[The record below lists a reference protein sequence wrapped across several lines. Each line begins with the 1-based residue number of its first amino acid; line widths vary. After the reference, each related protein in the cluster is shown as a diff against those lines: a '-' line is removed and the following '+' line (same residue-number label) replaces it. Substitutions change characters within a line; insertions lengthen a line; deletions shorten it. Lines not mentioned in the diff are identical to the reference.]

1 MTAPLTPGPRPEPV
15 TLAGR
20 TVRIEPLDPAR
31 DAAAL
36 FAAAHGDDPGR
47 LFRYLFTPPFP
58 DAESYG
64 AYLRSWCD
72 TPSTLAFGLFETG
85 ADAPFGSASLMRI
98 VPEHRCIEIGS
109 IWYSAAVQR
118 STAPTEAMYLF
129 ARHVFDELGY
139 RRYEWKCD
147 SRNASSRQAALRLGF
162 SFEGIFRNHM
172 IVKGES
178 RDTAWFAMTDAD
190 WPACRAAFERWLDP
204 ANFDAAGRQR
214 RSLADC
220 RKP

>member
-15 TLAGR
+15 RLSGR

-31 DAAAL
+31 DAVAL
-36 FAAAHGDDPGR
+36 FAAAHGDDPDR

-58 DAESYG
+58 DAGSYRD
-64 AYLRSWCD
+64 YLESWCG
-72 TPSTLAFGLFETG
+72 TANTLAFSLFEI
-85 ADAPFGSASLMRI
+85 DAELPFGSASLMRI
-98 VPEHRCIEIGS
+98 VPEHRCIEVGS
-109 IWYSAAVQR
+109 IWYAAAVQR
-118 STAPTEAMYLF
+118 STATTEAMHLL
-129 ARHVFDELGY
+129 ARYVFDELGY

-147 SRNASSRQAALRLGF
+147 SRNAPSRRAALRLGF

-172 IVKGES
+172 IVKGDS
-178 RDTAWFAMTDAD
+178 RDTAWFAMTDED
-190 WPACRAAFERWLDP
+190 WPSRRAAFERWLDP
-204 ANFDAAGRQR
+204 TNFDAAGAQR